1 MTFSPDDVE
10 RLVREV
16 LARLRAEPAAGPSES
31 AALSES
37 RGRSESS
44 GPASGVN
51 QAAPH
56 GAATSPDAGV
66 KSVAERADR
75 LVVSQR
81 VVSLAELNGRLGGVR
96 TLVVAPGAVVTPA
109 LRDELERRGIKLEY
123 VPAPLRC
130 AESSAGRAETGAT
143 RAVLIALGRR
153 FDPAPLAVSLSA
165 EGVAVEAESMDCLLA
180 ATDRLAAEVRRP
192 ATLGVLCT
200 RHVAAALCLAN
211 RHSAVRAVGD
221 ADPAALLAAV
231 EAVGANVVVLDT
243 AGMSLF
249 AMRRVAVAF
258 CRGGVRPCP
267 EDFRARLN

>member
-16 LARLRAEPAAGPSES
+16 LARLRAEPATAPSES
-31 AALSES
+31 PALS
-37 RGRSESS
+37 
-44 GPASGVN
+44 AST
-51 QAAPH
+51 ASAST
-56 GAATSPDAGV
+56 AATAASVAAASPDAAVG
-66 KSVAERADR
+66 VAERADR

-81 VVSLAELNGRLGGVR
+81 VVSLAELDGRLARVR

-123 VPAPLRC
+123 VPAALRR
-130 AESSAGRAETGAT
+130 AENSAGRAETGAT
-143 RAVLIALGRR
+143 RVVLLALGRR
-153 FDPAPLAVSLSA
+153 FDPAPLAASLSA
-165 EGVAVEAESMDCLLA
+165 EGVAVEAESIDCLVA
-180 ATDRLAAEVRRP
+180 ATDRLAAEVRRT

-211 RHSAVRAVGD
+211 RHSAVRAVGG
-221 ADPAALLAAV
+221 ADSAVLLAAV

-243 AGMSLF
+243 AAMSLF
-249 AMRRVAVAF
+249 AMRRVAAAF